1 MNSIIRCYTA
11 RDIHNLHP
19 EWYKCEVDRLR
30 ITELDQDE
38 IECSELNCWICDV
51 LRVLDNELGAEI
63 WAAQVAVFISATN
76 MNRPL
81 IIESDT
87 LALIVD
93 VKGKLELFSE

>member
-19 EWYKCEVDRLR
+19 EWYKCEVDRLW

-51 LRVLDNELGAEI
+51 DMAEI
-63 WAAQVAVFISATN
+63 LSSGYNSFFLS
-76 MNRPL
+76 
-81 IIESDT
+81 
-87 LALIVD
+87 
-93 VKGKLELFSE
+93 F